1 MRESRRRNEVILMKT
16 LQTVAFVLLVV
27 GGLNWGLVG
36 LFSYDLVSSVLGEG
50 SALTQLVFVLVG
62 VSAVWVGLTQS
73 GKAKK

>member
-1 MRESRRRNEVILMKT
+1 MKT